1 MRIYDTGPTTG
12 RRLKE
17 RGTIGARM
25 ATLVSERDWHVA
37 LLELEPKGSLGTHR
51 TTSDQLLIIVQGTA
65 RVSTEGDRPLD
76 AAQGSAVFWNRGEQR
91 AVQAGDDGLVGI
103 IVEGDRL
110 ERNLMMPRKR
120 ISG

>member
-12 RRLKE
+12 KRVQE
-17 RGTIGARM
+17 PGTTGARI

-37 LLELEPKGSLGTHR
+37 LLELEPNGALGAHR
-51 TTSDQLLIIVQGTA
+51 TETDQLLIVVQGAA
-65 RVSTEGDRPLD
+65 RVSSESDRPLD
-76 AAQGSAVFWNRGEQR
+76 AAPGSAVFWNRGERRQ
-91 AVQAGDDGLVGI
+91 VQAGANGLVGI

-120 ISG
+120 VSG